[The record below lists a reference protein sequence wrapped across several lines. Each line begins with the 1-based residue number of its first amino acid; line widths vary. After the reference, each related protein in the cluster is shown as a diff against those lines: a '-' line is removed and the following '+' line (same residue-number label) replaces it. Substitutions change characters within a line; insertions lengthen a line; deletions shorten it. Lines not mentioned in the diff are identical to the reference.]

1 MKEVLKSLV
10 TKADWMRTFVGWTVM
25 GMFCFTVIYVL
36 VRPVPEGNKE
46 IAHLIAGE
54 VIGAGIT
61 MLNFYFGSSKGSQD
75 KNEIIK
81 SQNEKINS

>member
-1 MKEVLKSLV
+1 MKELLKTLMS
-10 TKADWMRTFVGWTVM
+10 KADWMRTFVGLTVM
-25 GMFCFTVIYVL
+25 SMFCFTVVYVL
-36 VRPVPEGNKE
+36 VRPVPEDNKE

-81 SQNEKINS
+81 QQNEKINS